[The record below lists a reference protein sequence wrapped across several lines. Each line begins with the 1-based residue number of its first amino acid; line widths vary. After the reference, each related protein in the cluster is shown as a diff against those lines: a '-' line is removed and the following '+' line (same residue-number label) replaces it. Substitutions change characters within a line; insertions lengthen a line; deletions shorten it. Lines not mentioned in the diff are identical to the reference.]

1 MTLQVGDV
9 QISASL
15 DKSSLSS
22 SLNSAKGDVESW
34 ASGVESRVGKI
45 GSAIGSALK
54 TGAVAGTVALAGVA
68 TAGVKTYMDI
78 ESAAAD
84 AASKMDLS
92 AIAQKSGQTT
102 EQAFD
107 SVKEHVMGLADELGQ
122 LNTNAFDPTQ
132 IAQAC
137 ANLAAGGFDIASA
150 SAADLQDVL
159 ALATATNYDL
169 SDSASMAMSTMNQF
183 GMTVSDMG
191 HISDVY
197 ATAAGKS
204 AASMTDF
211 DYAMQQAGPVAKG
224 VGMSFEELTARVSKL
239 ADAGYSGEKS
249 GTALRTAFMALSS
262 PTKTQTET
270 LEKLGLTYADVDPKV
285 HTFSE
290 TMDLLLS
297 KGADIYDFGE
307 IYGKEGAAIVYSTAQ
322 QNSAVKE
329 LTATLTDCDGAAANM
344 AKNML
349 NTLSGS
355 LDAAMGAASSL
366 AYMIGG
372 KLAPS
377 LRAALDWFSSTGAP
391 AIREFIT
398 AISDGDWASVGDQIS
413 AGVEAGWAKLK
424 DLGSQLF
431 GWLKG
436 VDWGALGDYITKCIS
451 AAWDE
456 LKSLGSDLLDALLDV
471 DWGGVGSA
479 MLDAISTAIDSV
491 IDYAGGIYDYFADI
505 DWGGVWDSLVSAWD
519 SAIDAL
525 SDVGSTILGYFDDVD
540 WGTVGF
546 KLGKAIRDAIEKLAD
561 IGSTVWNYLTSADW
575 SGAGSSITEK
585 IKGGLETLT
594 DTWDSFKAALL
605 AVDWGGA
612 ATDVAEKLKA
622 GFKQVT
628 DWATSII
635 DGIEKDFN
643 DWITGGG
650 PKTLGEDLAKA
661 IVEGAKDLGEW
672 IYEKV
677 EAFWK
682 GISGNGGSLG
692 TTIYTTFKN
701 IFTTLIDWAK
711 LAFTA
716 AYDFVVGFAD
726 TILTAGKGTIGA
738 AILEI
743 IGGAMNSAWDGAG
756 AGLIEKAAKW
766 REDAESIFSSEDFDV
781 DVATTYT
788 GAGNPK
794 DLDGST
800 ISVNVQYTS
809 TAGKSLAPSISP
821 EGGASVSAVNDKLLI
836 HLASAPTGSSQWMEA
851 TEWAKEM
858 GKAGN
863 TTADFLEIINGM
875 KTAGTKL
882 LPSTIEKLTAA
893 FTEGQDEYNA
903 TQKKANEAA
912 IATEKEV
919 SEIKKSSVRDIL
931 AEAKTTSSNHLKSL
945 MDFVTEKG
953 TATAD
958 AISSAG
964 AAAAEKIL
972 IGSQTAA
979 NAIALG
985 GQTAA
990 NFTTQAGQA
999 VKIGLDSTGREI
1011 AVIGQVA
1018 QQQFTAAGGD
1028 LYSKVVVAG
1037 SDLQAKA
1044 SAAGSSMQSWASLA
1058 FSPLL
1063 SGATSVS
1070 SSLQS
1075 AGTSVYGSLTSGA
1088 SSISS
1093 AALSFA
1099 STVRSSLSSTYTK
1112 YSYSP
1117 LYAGSATGHTYATG
1131 TKTSGPELAVIGEDG
1146 PENPEYVI
1154 PTKNK
1159 RWDLMYAAM
1168 RAYGIPGYAEGTA
1181 TGTASTEGS
1190 EPSGMTATFGITG
1203 LASMAKDVKRIIN
1216 DLKDFFR
1223 ISWGIIKSEGA
1234 KYWKQINTA
1243 ITTEVT
1249 SMRDSVWASLIDIRN
1264 TAINSNAEI
1273 LTSTKTAW
1281 EGYLAGITPS
1291 LTSVKEG
1298 IVSSFSSAAT
1308 GAKTAID
1315 TMITNSTASL
1325 QAFRVKWQEIWTGLV
1340 TDMTDAQTKITAGVT
1355 AITTELKKI
1364 SVSVNIS
1371 STSSGSTGYSSGS
1384 ESSGCS
1390 SGTCS
1395 SSTSGNLVVSNGQA
1409 NFVYSTC
1416 LGTSVLVNALK
1427 YTSPNGTVSYINPL
1441 TYHSTGGITGYQ
1453 GSTGYQLPA
1462 IFRAKGAL
1470 EDRGPEHV
1478 IVGEEGPELILP
1490 AKYTA
1495 LITAMAD
1502 AYEASPED
1510 EFTSLF
1516 SEKSIVGANNNIIR
1530 TSQKASPEDE
1540 FAGLFTEK
1548 NTVNVNRNIIRQ
1560 SRKASPED
1568 EFASLF
1574 EDSQYTVNPKVSQ
1587 YANIRAPDMILPA
1600 RAGTN
1605 GELASVTSGSSA
1617 NIESLLE
1624 RLLKAVESMGVDVF
1638 IDSDE
1643 VGKKVMKKIQRKQ
1656 GASF

>member
-1 MTLQVGDV
+1 M
-9 QISASL
+9 
-15 DKSSLSS
+15 
-22 SLNSAKGDVESW
+22 
-34 ASGVESRVGKI
+34 GKI

-54 TGAVAGTVALAGVA
+54 TGAIAGTAALAGVA
-68 TAGVKTYMDI
+68 TVGVKTYMDI

-92 AIAQKSGQTT
+92 TIAQKSGTSM
-102 EQAFD
+102 EEAFKG
-107 SVKEHVMGLADELGQ
+107 VKEHVMALSDELGQ
-122 LNTNAFDPTQ
+122 LNTNAFDPTE

-137 ANLAAGGFDIASA
+137 ANLAAGGFDVATASA
-150 SAADLQDVL
+150 KDLEPVL
-159 ALATATNYDL
+159 SLATATTYDL
-169 SDSASMAMSTMNQF
+169 SKSAGLAMSTMNQF
-183 GMTVSDMG
+183 GMSVSDMG
-191 HISDVY
+191 RISDVY

-224 VGMSFEELTARVSKL
+224 VGMSFEELTARISKL
-239 ADAGYSGEKS
+239 ADAGYGGEKS
-249 GTALRTAFMALSS
+249 GTALRTAMMALTS
-262 PTKTQTET
+262 PTKTQAET
-270 LEKLGLTYADVDPKV
+270 LDKLGISYDQIDPRV
-285 HTFSE
+285 HSFGE
-290 TMDLLLS
+290 TLDLLTA

-307 IYGKEGAAIVYSTAQ
+307 IFGKEGAAIVYSSAQQSAAVKDLTAQ
-322 QNSAVKE
+322 LENCQ
-329 LTATLTDCDGAAANM
+329 GAAGNM
-344 AKNML
+344 AKMML
-349 NTLSGS
+349 DSLKGS
-355 LDAAMGAASSL
+355 MDAAMGAASSL
-366 AYMIGG
+366 AYLIGE

-377 LRAALDWFSSTGAP
+377 LKAAFDWFSSTGAP

-398 AISDGDWASVGDQIS
+398 AIADGDWSSVGDQIS
-413 AGVEAGWAKLK
+413 AGVKAGWTKLK
-424 DLGSQLF
+424 DLGSQLL
-431 GWLKG
+431 GWLKDVNWDG
-436 VDWGALGDYITKCIS
+436 LGEYVTKGIRSAWNELMSLGGQLLSSLIAIDWGSAYSKMGDAFASAIQFNIETAKDLYNFIS
-451 AAWDE
+451 
-456 LKSLGSDLLDALLDV
+456 
-471 DWGGVGSA
+471 
-479 MLDAISTAIDSV
+479 
-491 IDYAGGIYDYFADI
+491 DI

-525 SDVGSTILGYFDDVD
+525 SDVGGTILGYFDDVD

-575 SGAGSSITEK
+575 SGAGSSIAEK
-585 IKGGLETLT
+585 IKGGLETLS
-594 DTWDSFKAALL
+594 DAWSDFKAGLL

-612 ATDVAEKLKA
+612 ATDVAEKIKA

-635 DGIEKDFN
+635 DGIQKDFN

-672 IYEKV
+672 IYKKV
-677 EAFWK
+677 EAFWDGIK
-682 GISGNGGSLG
+682 GDGGSLG
-692 TTIYTTFKN
+692 TTIYTAFKN

-716 AYDFVVGFAD
+716 AYDFVVGFAN
-726 TILTAGKGTIGA
+726 TIITAGKGTIGA

-766 REDAESIFSSEDFDV
+766 REDAEDIFSSEDFDV
-781 DVATTYT
+781 DIATTYT

-800 ISVNVQYTS
+800 ISVKVNYTS
-809 TAGKSLAPSISP
+809 ASGQDITPGTSAVTGKVQLRQYSQTGPLQIDLAGGGHMAVTDWARQM
-821 EGGASVSAVNDKLLI
+821 GASGKYSFTEI
-836 HLASAPTGSSQWMEA
+836 EA
-851 TEWAKEM
+851 QVRNM
-858 GKAGN
+858 ISG
-863 TTADFLEIINGM
+863 D
-875 KTAGTKL
+875 TKL
-882 LPSTIEKLTAA
+882 LDSSVEKIMAA

-903 TQKKANEAA
+903 TQAKANAAA

-919 SEIKKSSVRDIL
+919 ADIRKTSVRDIL
-931 AEAKTTSSNHLKSL
+931 AEAKTTSSDHLKSL
-945 MDFVTEKG
+945 MDYVTEKG
-953 TATAD
+953 TASAD
-958 AISSAG
+958 AISVAG
-964 AAAAEKIL
+964 AAAAERTL

-979 NAIALG
+979 NAITLG

-1018 QQQFTAAGGD
+1018 QQRVTAAGGD

-1044 SAAGSSMQSWASLA
+1044 SAAGSSLQNSSALIG
-1058 FSPLL
+1058 LTL
-1063 SGATSVS
+1063 VSG
-1070 SSLQS
+1070 
-1075 AGTSVYGSLTSGA
+1075 GTSLSASCSNGA
-1088 SSISS
+1088 SAINNASNNLNN
-1093 AALSFA
+1093 AAAAVGAAAAKVTGGTLSWSGTT
-1099 STVRSSLSSTYTK
+1099 STSTTK
-1112 YSYSP
+1112 ST
-1117 LYAGSATGHTYATG
+1117 TGTFDDPWMNAKKGTSTKGYATG

-1146 PENPEYVI
+1146 PENPEFVI
-1154 PTKNK
+1154 PTKKK
-1159 RWDLMYAAM
+1159 RWDLLYAAM

-1264 TAINSNAEI
+1264 TAISSNADI
-1273 LTSTKTAW
+1273 LASTKTAW
-1281 EGYLAGITPS
+1281 EGYLTTITPS

-1298 IVSSFSSAAT
+1298 IVGSFSSAAT
-1308 GAKTAID
+1308 GSKTAID

-1340 TDMTDAQTKITAGVT
+1340 TDMTTAQTSITAGVT
-1355 AITTELKKI
+1355 AIAEQLKKI
-1364 SVSVNIS
+1364 SVSVNITS
-1371 STSSGSTGYSSGS
+1371 SSGGSGSSSSGSGYTTTGVSASGLG
-1384 ESSGCS
+1384 E
-1390 SGTCS
+1390 
-1395 SSTSGNLVVSNGQA
+1395 GNSNFTINPDGSA
-1409 NFVYSTC
+1409 SFVHET
-1416 LGTSVLVNALK
+1416 LTGPVLTNALK
-1427 YTSPNGTVSYINPL
+1427 YTSPSGVISYINPL
-1441 TYHSTGGITGYQ
+1441 NNQVIQTMNPVTTTTT
-1453 GSTGYQLPA
+1453 GSTGSTAGTVASGNYAASAATGWKFSVGGYTYILPSV
-1462 IFRAKGAL
+1462 FRAKGAL

-1478 IVGEEGPELILP
+1478 IVGEAGPELILP

-1495 LITAMAD
+1495 LMTAMAD

-1516 SEKSIVGANNNIIR
+1516 SEKSIVGTNNNIIR
-1530 TSQKASPEDE
+1530 TSQ
-1540 FAGLFTEK
+1540 
-1548 NTVNVNRNIIRQ
+1548 
-1560 SRKASPED
+1560 KASPED

-1574 EDSQYTVNPKVSQ
+1574 EDSQYTVNPKVNQ
-1587 YANIRAPDMILPA
+1587 YANIRAPDMVLPA
-1600 RAGTN
+1600 RSGTK
-1605 GELASVTSGSSA
+1605 GELASVAGGSSA

>member
-1 MTLQVGDV
+1 M
-9 QISASL
+9 
-15 DKSSLSS
+15 
-22 SLNSAKGDVESW
+22 
-34 ASGVESRVGKI
+34 GKI

-54 TGAVAGTVALAGVA
+54 TGAIAGTAALAGVA
-68 TAGVKTYMDI
+68 TVGVKTYMDI

-92 AIAQKSGQTT
+92 TIAQKSGTSM
-102 EQAFD
+102 EEAFKG
-107 SVKEHVMGLADELGQ
+107 VKEHVMSLADELGQ

-137 ANLAAGGFDIASA
+137 ANLAAQGFDVATASA
-150 SAADLQDVL
+150 KDLAPVL
-159 ALATATNYDL
+159 TLATATNYDL
-169 SDSASMAMSTMNQF
+169 ADSADMAMSTMNTF
-183 GMTVSDMG
+183 GMGVEDLS
-191 HISDVY
+191 HIADVY
-197 ATAAGKS
+197 TTACGESAAG
-204 AASMTDF
+204 MGDLN
-211 DYAMQQAGPVAKG
+211 YALQQAGPVAS
-224 VGMSFEELTARVSKL
+224 VANVSFETLTACLETFSQSNIK
-239 ADAGYSGEKS
+239 GEKA
-249 GTALRTAFMALSS
+249 GTALRGAINTLIT
-262 PTKTQTET
+262 PTKSLTD
-270 LEKLGLTYADVDPKV
+270 GLASVSLSMDQVDPRSNDFVDVLKKMK
-285 HTFSE
+285 TQADASGQGLSAFTSIFGAE
-290 TMDLLLS
+290 GGLIYKLASSTDTIEEFRQGLL
-297 KGADIYDFGE
+297 
-307 IYGKEGAAIVYSTAQ
+307 
-322 QNSAVKE
+322 
-329 LTATLTDCDGAAANM
+329 DCDGAAEDM
-344 AKNML
+344 AKTML
-349 NTLSGS
+349 DSLSGS
-355 LDAAMGAASSL
+355 FDAAMGAASSL

-377 LRAALDWFSSTGAP
+377 LKAAFDWFSSTGAP

-398 AISDGDWASVGDQIS
+398 AISDGDWASVGDQIA

-424 DLGSQLF
+424 DLGSQLL
-431 GWLKG
+431 GWLMG
-436 VDWGALGDYITKCIS
+436 VDWGALGDYITTGIS
-451 AAWDE
+451 AAWEE
-456 LKSLGSDLLDALLDV
+456 LKSLGGQLLGWLTGVNWSSVGNYIVTGVKAAWNELMGLGGQLLDSLIAV
-471 DWGGVGSA
+471 DWSGIGSA
-479 MLDAISTAIDSV
+479 IWSGVESLGEWWVDLWQGLHDDV
-491 IDYAGGIYDYFADI
+491 LGI

-561 IGSTVWNYLTSADW
+561 IGSIVWNYLTSADW

-594 DTWDSFKAALL
+594 DVWDSFKAGLL

-635 DGIEKDFN
+635 DGIKKDFN

-682 GISGNGGSLG
+682 SISGNGGSLG

-716 AYDFVVGFAD
+716 AYDFVVGFAN
-726 TILTAGKGTIGA
+726 TIITAGKGTIGA
-738 AILEI
+738 AILEV

-756 AGLIEKAAKW
+756 AGLIEKATKW

-821 EGGASVSAVNDKLLI
+821 EGGASVAAVNGKLLV
-836 HLASAPTGSSQWMEA
+836 HLASAQAGSSQWMEA

-945 MDFVTEKG
+945 MDYVTEKG

-972 IGSQTAA
+972 VGSQTAA

-1028 LYSKVVVAG
+1028 LYTKVVVAG

-1044 SAAGSSMQSWASLA
+1044 SAAGGSMQTWASLA

-1063 SGATSVS
+1063 SGAISAG

-1075 AGTSVYGSLTSGA
+1075 GGVSA
-1088 SSISS
+1088 SNSISS

-1117 LYAGSATGHTYATG
+1117 LYTGSATGHTYATG
-1131 TKTSGPELAVIGEDG
+1131 TKTTGPELAVIGEDG

-1291 LTSVKEG
+1291 LTNVKEG

-1325 QAFRVKWQEIWTGLV
+1325 QTFRTKWQEIWTGLV

-1371 STSSGSTGYSSGS
+1371 STTSGSTGYSSGS

-1453 GSTGYQLPA
+1453 GTTGYQLPA

-1470 EDRGPEHV
+1470 EDRGAEHV

-1530 TSQKASPEDE
+1530 TSQ
-1540 FAGLFTEK
+1540 
-1548 NTVNVNRNIIRQ
+1548 
-1560 SRKASPED
+1560 KASPED